1 GPSRRRRHARHGPDD
16 GSGHSGSV
24 DGPVGFGFGGSSGS
38 HSGCCS
44 GSDRSVDVC
53 AARRRDRDR
62 RDHTP
67 RLACV
72 ERLVRGRSRPS
83 RELKLMSRG
92 GRRANAAEWD
102 ELLDVQD
109 AIFDGLPIKELWS
122 RVGSGDMKYALGLLS
137 DFWDVD
143 DATDVKVVAEPDDIL
158 GELIRI
164 WVR

>member
-1 GPSRRRRHARHGPDD
+1 
-16 GSGHSGSV
+16 
-24 DGPVGFGFGGSSGS
+24 
-38 HSGCCS
+38 
-44 GSDRSVDVC
+44 
-53 AARRRDRDR
+53 
-62 RDHTP
+62 
-67 RLACV
+67 
-72 ERLVRGRSRPS
+72 
-83 RELKLMSRG
+83 MSRG
-92 GRRANAAEWD
+92 GRRVNAAEWD